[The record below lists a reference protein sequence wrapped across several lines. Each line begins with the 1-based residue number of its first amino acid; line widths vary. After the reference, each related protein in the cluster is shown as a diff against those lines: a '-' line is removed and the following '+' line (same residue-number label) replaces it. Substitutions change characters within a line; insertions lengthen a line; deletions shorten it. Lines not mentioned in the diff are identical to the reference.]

1 MAVHRP
7 PTKLDKLASRQ
18 PNFRPD
24 APSPPP
30 DSVPAFSP
38 TARRLPLHRAEV
50 TDVFYTPAVPRPN
63 SPAIIVKSNTPDSSR
78 LSRRGTSLT
87 CIVPD
92 AAPFGL
98 PSGSLSSAPPSLR
111 FSTFPKG
118 LDSPCGPTFGCS
130 ISRLPRRSIVF
141 PLGYALSRGCSPLRY
156 GCLDTPLRSGCPPW
170 ATPLTRSLPL
180 S

>member
-30 DSVPAFSP
+30 DSVPAFLP

-50 TDVFYTPAVPRPN
+50 TDVFYTLTVPRPN

-78 LSRRGTSLT
+78 LSRRGTQTLLRKVSRRVILKRWYDT
-87 CIVPD
+87 GGHAVF
-92 AAPFGL
+92 FGVH
-98 PSGSLSSAPPSLR
+98 
-111 FSTFPKG
+111 TFEWVG
-118 LDSPCGPTFGCS
+118 CQEGQSPHGGG
-130 ISRLPRRSIVF
+130 
-141 PLGYALSRGCSPLRY
+141 GYAPLFCCAKSNLK
-156 GCLDTPLRSGCPPW
+156 GTLLLLAPT
-170 ATPLTRSLPL
+170 
-180 S
+180 